1 MVAEPLTC
9 ILQSDCLVANLPY
22 CLASCLLIASEVVEQ
37 LTGLFLLHPNVS
49 QPPPTLSSLLIYNPY
64 HPHGLIPSNCFCQGS
79 PNHHHPGSFFEQ
91 RLFMGN
97 WLNSE
102 PIFLCHDKD

>member
-1 MVAEPLTC
+1 MSQYAYWYIDVDP
-9 ILQSDCLVANLPY
+9 VP
-22 CLASCLLIASEVVEQ
+22 VVPPNPTQ
-37 LTGLFLLHPNVS
+37 PNIQNVS

-64 HPHGLIPSNCFCQGS
+64 HPHGLIPSNGFCQGS

>member
-9 ILQSDCLVANLPY
+9 ILQSDCLVANLLY

-37 LTGLFLLHPNVS
+37 LTGLFLLHPKCLHPLFPAFSYTTLIILTVS
-49 QPPPTLSSLLIYNPY
+49 FPQTVSVKVHQITT
-64 HPHGLIPSNCFCQGS
+64 IP
-79 PNHHHPGSFFEQ
+79 FFEQ